1 MAFFIVGPFVC
12 RLFLQPAIYL
22 AKANGTQNLRD
33 VCTYFNMHLGKI
45 WQPMKLPEMGKI
57 RSEKERKKMWRV
69 GREVSGKS
77 K

>member
-1 MAFFIVGPFVC
+1 
-12 RLFLQPAIYL
+12 
-22 AKANGTQNLRD
+22 
-33 VCTYFNMHLGKI
+33 MHLGKI